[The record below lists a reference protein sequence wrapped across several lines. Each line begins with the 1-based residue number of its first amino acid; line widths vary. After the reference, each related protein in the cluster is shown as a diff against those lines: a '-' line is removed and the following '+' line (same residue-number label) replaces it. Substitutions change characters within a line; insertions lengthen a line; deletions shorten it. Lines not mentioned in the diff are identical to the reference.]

1 MAALASYFVQ
11 SGQARVFNTAWRDL
25 VLRGRGWRSRARQGL
40 AALVKLAPDLELNSL
55 WREK

>member
-1 MAALASYFVQ
+1 MAALVSYFAQ
-11 SGQARVFNTAWRDL
+11 SGQARVFNAAWRDL
-25 VLRGRGWRSRARQGL
+25 VSRSRDWSSRARQGL